1 LGVLVVSR
9 LIQAVFTLL
18 GVSIALFFLS
28 HASGNPV
35 DAFVPIE
42 ASPEDRERLIHHLGF
57 DKPVYVQYW
66 RFITHAVRGDF
77 GESLRNKQPNMS
89 LVKARFWNSIKLASA
104 ALLWA
109 LCISLPLGTLA
120 AVHRG
125 RFWDRVAMTL
135 ALFGQ
140 SLPAFFTGILLI
152 YIFAVVFNVLPVQG
166 AGSWKHYILP
176 TIALGWGV
184 SAALT
189 RLLRSSMLE
198 VLDSE
203 YIKLARAKGLRESI
217 VVWKHALRNALI
229 PLVTFIGF
237 TWGVI
242 MGGAIATEV
251 VFGWPG
257 MARLA
262 YEAVVTRDTPLLQ
275 SVVLVWASIIIGAN
289 LVVDLLYG
297 VIDPTIRA

>member
-1 LGVLVVSR
+1 MGVLVVSR